1 MESDPV
7 GRVKGVSDL
16 IDFAVRHEAFADAI
30 RLEDYP
36 LRVVHNDTKLNNVL
50 LHKTTGRGICVVD
63 LDTVMPGCALHDFG
77 DLVRTAAN
85 AAVEDEP
92 DLEKV
97 KFLPERFKVLVEGYL
112 AGCQGMLET
121 KELKKLSEAPI
132 VISFELGI
140 RFLTDYLEGDFY
152 FKTFRPSHN
161 LDRTRSQFAL
171 ISSMLAMKN
180 EMDQIVNSRI

>member
-1 MESDPV
+1 MVESDPV

-92 DLEKV
+92 DLEKSEIFGEV
-97 KFLPERFKVLVEGYL
+97 EVLVEGYL
-112 AGCQGMLET
+112 AGCCQGIARNQRVE
-121 KELKKLSEAPI
+121 
-132 VISFELGI
+132 
-140 RFLTDYLEGDFY
+140 
-152 FKTFRPSHN
+152 KTFG
-161 LDRTRSQFAL
+161 
-171 ISSMLAMKN
+171 SSN
-180 EMDQIVNSRI
+180 RNFI